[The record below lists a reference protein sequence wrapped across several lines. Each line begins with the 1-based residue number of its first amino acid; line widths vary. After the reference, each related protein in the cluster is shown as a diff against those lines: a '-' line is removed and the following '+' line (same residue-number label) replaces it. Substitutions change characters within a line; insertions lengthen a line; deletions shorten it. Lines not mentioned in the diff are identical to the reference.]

1 VYRREPAL
9 WEQDFDW
16 PGFRWIDPNDADHSV
31 LSFLRFPVT
40 DQRVVA
46 CIANLT
52 PVVRHDHRVGLPRP
66 GRWVEILNTD
76 ATQFGGSG
84 VTVGDLTAEAI
95 GWNDLEY
102 SASMT
107 LPPLGVVWLAH
118 EG

>member
-1 VYRREPAL
+1 
-9 WEQDFDW
+9 
-16 PGFRWIDPNDADHSV
+16 
-31 LSFLRFPVT
+31 VT

-52 PVVRHDHRVGLPRP
+52 PVVRHEHRVGLPRP

-76 ATQFGGSG
+76 STRFGGSG
-84 VTVGDLTAEAI
+84 VTVGDLTTEPI
-95 GWNDLEY
+95 SWNDLQY

-107 LPPLGVVWLAH
+107 LPPLSVVWLAH

>member
-1 VYRREPAL
+1 MGGEIAQNDEWRYNASVDWHLLEYPEHAGVQRLVAKLNAVYRDQPAL

-16 PGFRWIDPNDADHSV
+16 PGFRSIDPNDADQSV
-31 LSFLRFPVT
+31 LSFVRFPVT

-46 CIANLT
+46 CIAN
-52 PVVRHDHRVGLPRP
+52 
-66 GRWVEILNTD
+66 
-76 ATQFGGSG
+76 
-84 VTVGDLTAEAI
+84 
-95 GWNDLEY
+95 GWNDLQY